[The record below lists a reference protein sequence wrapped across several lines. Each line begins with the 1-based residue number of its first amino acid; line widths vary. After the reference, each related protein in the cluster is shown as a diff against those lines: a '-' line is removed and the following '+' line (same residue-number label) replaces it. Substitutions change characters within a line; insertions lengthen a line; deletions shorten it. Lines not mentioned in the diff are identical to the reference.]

1 MRIQSLL
8 SQRALPLTVLDI
20 TTWSEI
26 NPDLLKPA
34 AKTRYERFRKAITLI
49 LRDHATISAAA
60 RESGL
65 DRSELDRALERC
77 LELSFDGKIEGWRA
91 LIPYR
96 RLKSYTRHPETQGGT
111 AGLLRALLEK
121 FPTINDELWKGHRQ
135 GKSLKELQEQL
146 LNELL
151 PKVNWP
157 RHLYPYNTVTRA
169 REALR
174 QHFQRL
180 EVEKRASGWDEQDDG
195 EERRRILRPF
205 ERVELDAH
213 RCDAHFVIHI
223 DGPEGLSRTAVLERI
238 WLLVLIDVASRAV
251 LGYALSLNRQCN
263 ISDVLEAIHT
273 AIVPQSPRIL
283 TIPGLAY
290 KPGAGFP
297 NWLVPAC
304 AWQLL
309 DLIALDNAMAHRSPR
324 LHDILNQRV
333 QCAIKLNRAGK
344 PNDNT
349 FIERFFGT
357 LTAHGLKRTP
367 STTGSGPDDPRR
379 KDSEGQAEYYEFTL
393 SDAEELLDVLIA
405 NYNAEDHRGIY
416 TTPLDYLRTYY
427 RETSALIREVPPSQ
441 RSNWTLRELWVEAT
455 IRGSVKEGER
465 PYIQYLDAR
474 YHSDLLGCSPEFIG
488 QKLLLLV
495 NVLDLRTVKAF
506 LSDGRAFGD
515 LKAGGRW
522 SLTKHSLKTR
532 HLIIHLVREGQLQIG
547 YQDPVRA
554 VINHLTLKAKESK
567 WARNQLARIQREMD
581 IQGAAAT
588 ADDTNTER
596 QDYQPNRADWIS
608 LRTPVYD

>member
-1 MRIQSLL
+1 MKIQSLL

-20 TTWSEI
+20 TTWPEI
-26 NPDLLKPA
+26 NANMLTPA
-34 AKTRYERFRKAITLI
+34 AKDRYERFRKAITRI
-49 LRDHATISAAA
+49 VRDHATFSAAA
-60 RESGL
+60 REAGI
-65 DRSELDRALERC
+65 DRSELDRAVERC
-77 LELSFDGKIEGWRA
+77 LELAFDGKIEGWRA

-96 RLKSYTRHPETQGGT
+96 RLKPYHRRPETKGGT
-111 AGLLRALLEK
+111 AGILQALLDK
-121 FPTINDELWKGHRQ
+121 FPAINEALWTGYQQ
-135 GKSLKELQEQL
+135 GKSLKELQERL

-151 PKVNWP
+151 PQVNWP
-157 RHLYPYNTVTRA
+157 RHLYPYNTVTKA

-174 QHFQRL
+174 QYLRRM
-180 EVEKRASGWDEQDDG
+180 EIEKRAAGWGEQDFS
-195 EERRRILRPF
+195 EERRITLRPF

-238 WLLVLIDVASRAV
+238 WLLVVIDVGSRAV

-297 NWLVPAC
+297 NWSILAC
-304 AWQLL
+304 AWQLF

-324 LHDILNQRV
+324 LHDILNERT
-333 QCAIKLNRAGK
+333 QCAVKLNRAGK

-357 LTAHGLKRTP
+357 LTAHGLKRSP

-405 NYNAEDHRGIY
+405 NYNAEGHRGLH
-416 TTPLDYLRTYY
+416 TSPLDYLRTYY
-427 RETSALIREVPPSQ
+427 RETPALTRHVPPSQ
-441 RSNWTLRELWVEAT
+441 RSSWTLRELWVEAT
-455 IRGSVKEGER
+455 IRGNVKEAER

-474 YHSDLLGCSPEFIG
+474 YRSDLLGCSPEFIG

-495 NVLDLRTVKAF
+495 NVTDLRTLKAF
-506 LSDGRAFGD
+506 LPDGRVFGD
-515 LKAGGRW
+515 LKVDGRW

-532 HLIIHLVREGQLQIG
+532 RLVIQLIREGQLQIG
-547 YQDPVRA
+547 YQDPVSA
-554 VINHLTLKAKESK
+554 VINHLTTRSKESRS
-567 WARNQLARIQREMD
+567 ARNQLARIQREMD
-581 IQGAAAT
+581 KQPPATTTVEAT
-588 ADDTNTER
+588 AACM
-596 QDYQPNRADWIS
+596 DYQPNREDWVS